1 MSSHHD
7 EHNHSNEP
15 KKVQFRTPLIM
26 GFVSVLLIF
35 LAVSTCDPK
44 HGCCEDSKEKCE
56 SKCEKGTTEHGGHEA
71 AAEAPVTEAIVDTLA
86 THAAADTTVK
96 SVETHEAPAHDAH
109 AH

>member
-26 GFVSVLLIF
+26 GLVTVLLIF
-35 LAVSTCDPK
+35 LAVSTCNPK
-44 HGCCEDSKEKCE
+44 HGCCEGSGEKCE
-56 SKCEKGTTEHGGHEA
+56 SKCEKGTAEHGGHET

-86 THAAADTTVK
+86 THTAADTTVK
-96 SVETHEAPAHDAH
+96 SVETHEKPAHETPVH
-109 AH
+109 